1 MKKTKWRRLMSA
13 AVSAFMLTSM
23 LPMYASA
30 ADPDSSSAPTED
42 NLPVSVEYQKVTDT
56 LTDGGT
62 FTIVSSDSSDKDL
75 RIVHLTNGTTKLD
88 RCRVNTAGDT
98 LTPTDCEMSQ
108 YAGTHAHAWTIS
120 AVADGYTVKSE
131 TANGGYININAG
143 SAQAGTEAQT
153 LRIEETAED
162 GLYTISRTIG
172 DTTYYLAYTS
182 SGWSAGTEA
191 YPVYLYEETE
201 VQAEILP
208 NGSTATG
215 TTAGQPFA
223 SGTGGSANFRIPS
236 LITLDD
242 GSLLA
247 AIDARWNHA
256 GDACALDTILS
267 KSEDGGKTWTYSF
280 PNYFNDSTDAKHS
293 YATAFIDPAMI
304 QGNDGTIY
312 LLADLFPGGVAL
324 NTTPKAPLAKSGYE
338 EIGGEYRLVLYASPL
353 PENQTAYTHYVGD
366 FGADGFAPVIDTE
379 DSGTDYYVDQWYYLY
394 NANKEKIY
402 CAQLGSSKYV
412 QQNVFYYNADLHV
425 TAATYLWLVTSTD
438 GGETW
443 SAPSILNE
451 QVRTGDSSDTA
462 KFYGVGPG
470 RGLAMSTGRIVFP
483 CYTFY
488 NADGNSSVIY
498 SDDNGKT
505 WERGEDLSWQTSEAT
520 VVEADGRLYM
530 FARHGGYAV
539 STDGGETW
547 SDRQDTPGANI
558 HTGCQINAIVYS
570 KLIDGKT
577 AILLSCPTGGSRA
590 NGKIYTGLVQENG
603 SINWEYDYSVT
614 ANGGYYAYSCLTELS
629 DGSVGLL
636 YENAGSSA
644 LYKNI
649 PIADIASGASVGN
662 ERVLNVPLYG
672 EYSMTVYED
681 FAGYDEIDADILDI
695 SVTDNGNG
703 SYTVIFTGKKEGTVS
718 FTETNSGIEYTVTV
732 APGELVNV
740 SLEAGQSQSFI
751 LTDDTV
757 GQDADPDIAEAEI
770 TSALYSDIL
779 GDCPG
784 SLGTDSSYT
793 GEVVGLENAL
803 YTFTG
808 SSGNWVISNT
818 DSEGTQVYLNLN
830 GSSGKYPG
838 GTAST
843 AFGLIAGSQE
853 GTFKLRDTST
863 GRHLHFY
870 RDGQNIF
877 DRCGNS
883 CGTADE
889 MEIFRPA
896 ADGETSGSAIPGY
909 VQVTDASEITDG
921 GKYLITAKVDDTY
934 YALYPST
941 STGSTYAH
949 VIKVEPDKECIRL
962 TITGIAP
969 GTTDL
974 MAGGVVYRITV
985 SGYLAPVFNWAE
997 DYTSATAAFTHT
1009 DGSSKTV
1016 DCTVSSRTEIEAG
1029 CTSDGKMIYTAS
1041 VELKG
1046 QTYTDTR
1053 EAVIPA
1059 SGHSYGGPVFQW
1071 SGDHSACTASV
1082 TCSECGDSQTY
1093 ECEVTSETTEA
1104 TATTDGATVYT
1115 ATVTIG
1121 ETAYSD
1127 TFTVTIPA
1135 TGTDKPSGDTD
1146 KPSGDTDKPSGD
1158 SDKPAGGNDK
1168 PAAGD
1173 GADKPSGG
1181 NGSGGSDVPKT
1192 GDTFGSAFA
1201 YLLVLA
1207 ACGAVIIRMRKYRA

>member
-1 MKKTKWRRLMSA
+1 MKKTKWHRLMSA

-30 ADPDSSSAPTED
+30 AGPDGSSAPTED

-62 FTIVSSDSSDKDL
+62 FTIVSSDSSDNNL

-88 RCRVNTAGDT
+88 RCKVTNAGDT
-98 LTPTDCEMSQ
+98 LTPADCTVQ
-108 YAGTHAHAWTIS
+108 PGTHAHAWTIS

-131 TANGGYININAG
+131 TDNGGYLNIGTG

-153 LRIEETAED
+153 LQIEETAED
-162 GLYTISRTIG
+162 GLYTISRTI
-172 DTTYYLAYTS
+172 DNTTYYLAYTS

-191 YPVYLYEETE
+191 YPVYLYKETE
-201 VQAEILP
+201 VQPEILP

-215 TTAGQPFA
+215 TTTGQPFA
-223 SGTGGSANFRIPS
+223 SGTAGSANFRIPS
-236 LITLDD
+236 LITLND

-256 GDACALDTILS
+256 GDACALDTIIS
-267 KSEDGGKTWTYSF
+267 KSTDGGETWTYSF

-304 QGNDGTIY
+304 QGEDGTIY

-324 NTTPKAPLAKSGYE
+324 NTAPKAPLAKSGYE

-353 PENQTAYTHYVGD
+353 PENQSAYTHYVGD
-366 FGADGFAPVIDTE
+366 FDADGFAPVIDAE
-379 DSGTDYYVDQWYYLY
+379 DNGTDYYVDQWYYLY
-394 NANKEKIY
+394 NADKEKIY

-438 GGETW
+438 GGKTW
-443 SAPSILNE
+443 SAPSILNG
-451 QVRTGDSSDTA
+451 QVRTGDYSDTA
-462 KFYGVGPG
+462 KFYGAGPG

-547 SDRQDTPGANI
+547 SARQDTPGADI

-570 KLIDGKT
+570 ELIDGKT
-577 AILLSCPTGGSRA
+577 AILLSCPTGSSRA
-590 NGKIYTGLVQENG
+590 NGKIYAGLVQEDG
-603 SINWEYDYSVT
+603 SIDWKYSYSVT
-614 ANGGYYAYSCLTELS
+614 ENGGYYAYSCLTELA

-649 PIADIASGASVGN
+649 AIADIVSGASIGN
-662 ERVLNVPLYG
+662 ERLLNVPLYG

-681 FAGYDEIDADILDI
+681 FAGYDGIDTDILGI
-695 SVTDNGNG
+695 SVKDNEDG
-703 SYTVIFTGKKEGTVS
+703 SYTVIFTGKKEGTVT

-732 APGELVNV
+732 APSELENV
-740 SLEAGQSQSFI
+740 SVEAGDSQTFI
-751 LTDDTV
+751 LTDNV
-757 GQDADPDIAEAEI
+757 SEVQVMDPNVASAKI
-770 TSALYSDIL
+770 TAAPYSDIL

-784 SLGTDSSYT
+784 SLGTDNSYT
-793 GEVVGLENAL
+793 GDVVGLESAL

-808 SSGNWVISNT
+808 SNGNWVISNT
-818 DSEGTQVYLNLN
+818 DSEGADVYLNLG
-830 GSSGKYPG
+830 GSAQYPG
-838 GTAST
+838 MSASAQFDLRDGGTS
-843 AFGLIAGSQE
+843 
-853 GTFKLRDTST
+853 GTFRLYDTSA
-863 GRHLHFY
+863 GRYLY
-870 RDGQNIF
+870 YWRDGRNTF
-877 DRCGNS
+877 DRTSN
-883 CGTADE
+883 TDPAND

-909 VQVTDASEITDG
+909 VQVTDAAEIKDG

-941 STGSTYAH
+941 STTSAYAH
-949 VIKVEPDKECIRL
+949 VIKIEPDKECIQL
-962 TITGIAP
+962 AITGIAP
-969 GTTDL
+969 GTTDIL
-974 MAGGVVYRITV
+974 AGDVVYRITV

-997 DYTSATAAFTHT
+997 DYTSATATFNHT
-1009 DGSSKTV
+1009 DGSSQTV
-1016 DCTVSSRTEIEAG
+1016 GCTVSNRTEIEAS
-1029 CTSDGKMIYTAS
+1029 CTSDGKMILTAS
-1041 VELKG
+1041 AEFNG
-1046 QTYTDTR
+1046 HTYTDTR

-1059 SGHSYGGPVFQW
+1059 SGHSYGEPVFKW
-1071 SGDHSACTASV
+1071 SEDHSACTASV
-1082 TCSECGDSQTY
+1082 TCSECGDSKTC
-1093 ECEVTSETTEA
+1093 ECEVTSKTTEA
-1104 TATTDGATVYT
+1104 TATTDGSTVYT
-1115 ATVTIG
+1115 ATVTIN
-1121 ETAYSD
+1121 EHTYTD

-1146 KPSGDTDKPSGD
+1146 KPSGDTN
-1158 SDKPAGGNDK
+1158 KPAGGNDK
-1168 PAAGD
+1168 PAAD
-1173 GADKPSGG
+1173 GGAGT
-1181 NGSGGSDVPKT
+1181 NGSGGSDTPKT
-1192 GDTFGSAFA
+1192 GDSFGSAFA
-1201 YLLVLA
+1201 YLLALA
-1207 ACGAVIIRMRKYRA
+1207 ACGAVIIRVRKHRA

>member
-30 ADPDSSSAPTED
+30 AGPDGSSAPTVD
-42 NLPVSVEYQKVTDT
+42 SLPVSVEYQKVTDT

-62 FTIVSSDSSDKDL
+62 FTIVSSDSSDNNL
-75 RIVHLTNGTTKLD
+75 RIVHLTNGTVKLD

-131 TANGGYININAG
+131 TANGGYINISAG

-201 VQAEILP
+201 IQAEILP

-215 TTAGQPFA
+215 TTQDQPFA
-223 SGTGGSANFRIPS
+223 AGTGGSANFRIPS

-324 NTTPKAPLAKSGYE
+324 NTAPKAPLAESGYE
-338 EIGGEYRLVLYASPL
+338 EIDGEYRLVLYASPL
-353 PENQTAYTHYVGD
+353 PENQAAYTHYVGD

-394 NANKEKIY
+394 NADKEKIY

-488 NADGNSSVIY
+488 NADDNSSVIY

-520 VVEADGRLYM
+520 VAEADGRLYM

-547 SDRQDTPGANI
+547 SERQDTPGANI

-614 ANGGYYAYSCLTELS
+614 ANGGYYAYSCLTELA

-757 GQDADPDIAEAEI
+757 GQEADPDIAEAEI

-793 GEVVGLENAL
+793 GEVVALENAL

-808 SSGNWVISNT
+808 SDGNWVISNT
-818 DSEGTQVYLNLN
+818 DSEGADVYLNLG
-830 GSSGKYPG
+830 GSAQYPG
-838 GTAST
+838 MSASAQFDLRDGGTS
-843 AFGLIAGSQE
+843 
-853 GTFKLRDTST
+853 GTFRLYDTSAN
-863 GRHLHFY
+863 RYLY
-870 RDGQNIF
+870 YWRDGRNTF
-877 DRCGNS
+877 DRTSN
-883 CGTADE
+883 TDQAND

-941 STGSTYAH
+941 STGSAYAH
-949 VIKVEPDKECIRL
+949 VIKIEPDKECIQL
-962 TITGIAP
+962 AITGVAP
-969 GTTDL
+969 GTTDF

-997 DYTSATAAFTHT
+997 DYTSATATFNHT
-1009 DGSSKTV
+1009 DGSSQTV
-1016 DCTVSSRTEIEAG
+1016 NCTVSSRTEIEAG

-1041 VELKG
+1041 VEFNGK
-1046 QTYTDTR
+1046 TYTDTK
-1053 EAVIPA
+1053 
-1059 SGHSYGGPVFQW
+1059 
-1071 SGDHSACTASV
+1071 
-1082 TCSECGDSQTY
+1082 
-1093 ECEVTSETTEA
+1093 EV
-1104 TATTDGATVYT
+1104 V
-1115 ATVTIG
+1115 
-1121 ETAYSD
+1121 
-1127 TFTVTIPA
+1127 IPA
-1135 TGTDKPSGDTD
+1135 TG
-1146 KPSGDTDKPSGD
+1146 TDKPSGD

-1168 PAAGD
+1168 PAAGG

-1181 NGSGGSDVPKT
+1181 NGSGSSDTPKT
-1192 GDTFGSAFA
+1192 GDSFGSAFA
-1201 YLLVLA
+1201 YLLALA
-1207 ACGAVIIRMRKYRA
+1207 ACGAVIIRMRRHRA

>member
-1 MKKTKWRRLMSA
+1 MAQAYVCGSQR
-13 AVSAFMLTSM
+13 F
-23 LPMYASA
+23 YADFYA
-30 ADPDSSSAPTED
+30 ADVRISRRSGRQFRPNGGQPSGIGR
-42 NLPVSVEYQKVTDT
+42 VSEVTDT

-62 FTIVSSDSSDKDL
+62 FTIVSSDSSDTDL

-201 VQAEILP
+201 IQAEILP

-215 TTAGQPFA
+215 TTQDQPFA
-223 SGTGGSANFRIPS
+223 AGTGGSANFRIPS

-324 NTTPKAPLAKSGYE
+324 NTAPKAPLAESGYE
-338 EIGGEYRLVLYASPL
+338 EIDGEYRLVLYASPL
-353 PENQTAYTHYVGD
+353 PENQAAYTHYVGD

-379 DSGTDYYVDQWYYLY
+379 DNGTDYYVDQWYYLY
-394 NANKEKIY
+394 NADKEKIY

-520 VVEADGRLYM
+520 VAEADGRLYM

-547 SDRQDTPGANI
+547 SERQDTPGANI

-614 ANGGYYAYSCLTELS
+614 ANGGYYAYSCLTELA

-757 GQDADPDIAEAEI
+757 GQEADPDIAEAEI

-793 GEVVGLENAL
+793 GEVVALENAL

-808 SSGNWVISNT
+808 SDGNWVISNT
-818 DSEGTQVYLNLN
+818 DSEGADVYLNLG
-830 GSSGKYPG
+830 GSAQYPG
-838 GTAST
+838 MSASAQFDLRDGGTS
-843 AFGLIAGSQE
+843 
-853 GTFKLRDTST
+853 GTFRLYDTSAN
-863 GRHLHFY
+863 RYLY
-870 RDGQNIF
+870 YWRDGRNTF
-877 DRCGNS
+877 DRTSN
-883 CGTADE
+883 TDQAND

-941 STGSTYAH
+941 STGSAYAH
-949 VIKVEPDKECIRL
+949 VIKVEPDKDCIRL

-1041 VELKG
+1041 VEFNGK
-1046 QTYTDTR
+1046 TYADTR
-1053 EAVIPA
+1053 EAVIPS
-1059 SGHSYGGPVFQW
+1059 SGHSYGEPVFQW
-1071 SGDHSACTASV
+1071 SEDHSACTASV
-1082 TCSECGDSQTY
+1082 TCSECGDSKAY

-1146 KPSGDTDKPSGD
+1146 KPSG
-1158 SDKPAGGNDK
+1158 GNV
-1168 PAAGD
+1168 
-1173 GADKPSGG
+1173 
-1181 NGSGGSDVPKT
+1181 SGGSDIPKT
-1192 GDTFGSAFA
+1192 GDSFGSAFA
-1201 YLLVLA
+1201 YLLALA
-1207 ACGAVIIRMRKYRA
+1207 ACGAVIIRMRRHRA

>member
-1 MKKTKWRRLMSA
+1 MKKTKWHRLMSA

-30 ADPDSSSAPTED
+30 AGPDGSSAPTED

-62 FTIVSSDSSDKDL
+62 FTIVSSDSSDNNL

-88 RCRVNTAGDT
+88 RCKVTNAGDT
-98 LTPTDCEMSQ
+98 LTPADCTVQ
-108 YAGTHAHAWTIS
+108 PGTHAHAWTIS

-131 TANGGYININAG
+131 TDNGGYLNIGTG
-143 SAQAGTEAQT
+143 SAQAGAEAQT
-153 LRIEETAED
+153 LQIEETAED
-162 GLYTISRTIG
+162 GLYTISRTI
-172 DTTYYLAYTS
+172 DNTTYYLAYTS

-191 YPVYLYEETE
+191 YPVYLYKETE
-201 VQAEILP
+201 VQPEILP

-215 TTAGQPFA
+215 TTTGQPFA
-223 SGTGGSANFRIPS
+223 SGTAGSANFRIPS

-256 GDACALDTILS
+256 GDACALDTIIS
-267 KSEDGGKTWTYSF
+267 KSTDGGETWTYSF

-304 QGNDGTIY
+304 QGEDGTIY

-324 NTTPKAPLAKSGYE
+324 NTAPKAPLAKSGYE

-353 PENQTAYTHYVGD
+353 PENQSAYTHYVGD
-366 FGADGFAPVIDTE
+366 FDADGFAPVIDAE
-379 DSGTDYYVDQWYYLY
+379 DNGTDYYVDQWYYLY
-394 NANKEKIY
+394 NADKEKIY

-438 GGETW
+438 GGKTW
-443 SAPSILNE
+443 SAPSILNG
-451 QVRTGDSSDTA
+451 QVRTGDYSDTA
-462 KFYGVGPG
+462 KFYGAGPG

-547 SDRQDTPGANI
+547 SARQDTPGADI

-570 KLIDGKT
+570 ELIDGKT
-577 AILLSCPTGGSRA
+577 AILLSCPTGSSRA
-590 NGKIYTGLVQENG
+590 NGKIYAGLVQENG
-603 SINWEYDYSVT
+603 SIDWKYSYSVT
-614 ANGGYYAYSCLTELS
+614 ENGGYYAYSCLTELA

-649 PIADIASGASVGN
+649 AIADIVSGASIGN
-662 ERVLNVPLYG
+662 ERLLNVPLYG

-681 FAGYDEIDADILDI
+681 FAGYDGIDTDILGI
-695 SVTDNGNG
+695 SVKDNEDG
-703 SYTVIFTGKKEGTVS
+703 SYTVIFTGKKEGTVT
-718 FTETNSGIEYTVTV
+718 FTESNSGIEYTVTV
-732 APGELVNV
+732 APSELENV
-740 SLEAGQSQSFI
+740 SVEAGDSQTFI
-751 LTDDTV
+751 LTDNV
-757 GQDADPDIAEAEI
+757 SEVQVIDPNIASAKI
-770 TSALYSDIL
+770 TAAPYSDIL

-793 GEVVGLENAL
+793 GDVVGLESAL

-808 SSGNWVISNT
+808 SNGNWVISNT
-818 DSEGTQVYLNLN
+818 DSEGADVYLNLG
-830 GSSGKYPG
+830 GSAQYPG
-838 GTAST
+838 MSASAQFDLRAGGTS
-843 AFGLIAGSQE
+843 
-853 GTFKLRDTST
+853 GTFRLYDTSA
-863 GRHLHFY
+863 GRYLY
-870 RDGQNIF
+870 YWRDGRNTF
-877 DRCGNS
+877 DRTSN
-883 CGTADE
+883 TDPAND

-909 VQVTDASEITDG
+909 VQVTDAAEIKDG

-941 STGSTYAH
+941 STTSAYAH
-949 VIKVEPDKECIRL
+949 VIKIEPDKECIQL
-962 TITGIAP
+962 AITGIAP
-969 GTTDL
+969 GTTDIL
-974 MAGGVVYRITV
+974 AGDVVYRITV

-997 DYTSATAAFTHT
+997 DYTSATATFNHT
-1009 DGSSKTV
+1009 DGSSQTV
-1016 DCTVSSRTEIEAG
+1016 GCTVSSRTEIEAS
-1029 CTSDGKMIYTAS
+1029 CTSDGKMILTAS
-1041 VELKG
+1041 AEFNG

-1059 SGHSYGGPVFQW
+1059 SGHSYGEPVFKW
-1071 SGDHSACTASV
+1071 SEDHSACTASV
-1082 TCSECGDSQTY
+1082 TCSECGDSKTC
-1093 ECEVTSETTEA
+1093 ECEVTSKTTEA
-1104 TATTDGATVYT
+1104 TATTDGSTVYT
-1115 ATVTIG
+1115 ATVTIN
-1121 ETAYSD
+1121 EHTYTD

-1146 KPSGDTDKPSGD
+1146 KPSGDTN
-1158 SDKPAGGNDK
+1158 KPAGGNDK
-1168 PAAGD
+1168 PAAD
-1173 GADKPSGG
+1173 GGAGA
-1181 NGSGGSDVPKT
+1181 NGSGGSDTPKT
-1192 GDTFGSAFA
+1192 GDSFGSVFA
-1201 YLLVLA
+1201 YLLALA
-1207 ACGAVIIRMRKYRA
+1207 ACGAVIIRVRKHRA

>member
-1 MKKTKWRRLMSA
+1 MKKTKWHRLMSA

-30 ADPDSSSAPTED
+30 AGPDGSSAPTED

-62 FTIVSSDSSDKDL
+62 FTIVSSDSSDNNL

-88 RCRVNTAGDT
+88 RCKVTNAGDT
-98 LTPTDCEMSQ
+98 LTPADCTVQ
-108 YAGTHAHAWTIS
+108 PGTHAHAWTIS

-131 TANGGYININAG
+131 TDNSGYLNIGTG
-143 SAQAGTEAQT
+143 SAQAGAEAQT
-153 LRIEETAED
+153 LQIEETAED
-162 GLYTISRTIG
+162 GLYTISRTI
-172 DTTYYLAYTS
+172 DNTTYYLAYTS

-191 YPVYLYEETE
+191 YPVYLYKETE
-201 VQAEILP
+201 VQPEILP

-215 TTAGQPFA
+215 TTTGQPFA
-223 SGTGGSANFRIPS
+223 SGTAGSANFRIPS
-236 LITLDD
+236 LITLND

-256 GDACALDTILS
+256 GDACALDTIIS
-267 KSEDGGKTWTYSF
+267 KSTDGGETWTYSF

-304 QGNDGTIY
+304 QGEDGTIY

-324 NTTPKAPLAKSGYE
+324 NTAPKAPLAKSGYE

-353 PENQTAYTHYVGD
+353 PENQSAYTHYVGD
-366 FGADGFAPVIDTE
+366 FDADGFAPVIDAE
-379 DSGTDYYVDQWYYLY
+379 DNGTDYYVDQWYYLY
-394 NANKEKIY
+394 NADKEKIY

-438 GGETW
+438 GGKTW
-443 SAPSILNE
+443 SAPSILNG
-451 QVRTGDSSDTA
+451 QVRTGDYSDTA
-462 KFYGVGPG
+462 KFYGAGPG

-547 SDRQDTPGANI
+547 SARQDTPGADI

-570 KLIDGKT
+570 ELIDGKT
-577 AILLSCPTGGSRA
+577 AILLSCPTGSSRA
-590 NGKIYTGLVQENG
+590 NGKIYAGLVQEDG
-603 SINWEYDYSVT
+603 SIDWKYSYSVT
-614 ANGGYYAYSCLTELS
+614 ENGGYYAYSCLTELA

-649 PIADIASGASVGN
+649 AIADIVSGASIGN
-662 ERVLNVPLYG
+662 ERLLNVPLYG

-681 FAGYDEIDADILDI
+681 FAGYDGIDTDILGI
-695 SVTDNGNG
+695 SVKDNEDG
-703 SYTVIFTGKKEGTVS
+703 SYTVIFTGKKEGTVT

-732 APGELVNV
+732 APSELENV
-740 SLEAGQSQSFI
+740 SVEAGDSQTFI
-751 LTDDTV
+751 LTDNV
-757 GQDADPDIAEAEI
+757 SEVQVMDPNVASAKI
-770 TSALYSDIL
+770 TAAPYSDIL

-784 SLGTDSSYT
+784 SLGTDNSYT
-793 GEVVGLENAL
+793 GDVVGLESAL

-808 SSGNWVISNT
+808 SNGNWVISNT
-818 DSEGTQVYLNLN
+818 DSEGADVYLNLG
-830 GSSGKYPG
+830 GSAQYPG
-838 GTAST
+838 MSASAQFDLRDGGTS
-843 AFGLIAGSQE
+843 
-853 GTFKLRDTST
+853 GTFRLYDTSA
-863 GRHLHFY
+863 GRYLY
-870 RDGQNIF
+870 YWRDGRNTF
-877 DRCGNS
+877 DRTSN
-883 CGTADE
+883 TDPAND

-909 VQVTDASEITDG
+909 VQVTDAAEIKDG

-941 STGSTYAH
+941 STTSAYAH
-949 VIKVEPDKECIRL
+949 VIKIEPDKECIQL
-962 TITGIAP
+962 AITGIAP
-969 GTTDL
+969 GTTDIL
-974 MAGGVVYRITV
+974 AGDVVYRITV

-997 DYTSATAAFTHT
+997 DYTSATATFNHT
-1009 DGSSKTV
+1009 DGSSQTV
-1016 DCTVSSRTEIEAG
+1016 GCTVSNRTEIEAS
-1029 CTSDGKMIYTAS
+1029 CTSDGKMILTAS
-1041 VELKG
+1041 AEFNG

-1059 SGHSYGGPVFQW
+1059 SGHSYGEPVFKW
-1071 SGDHSACTASV
+1071 SEDHSACTASV
-1082 TCSECGDSQTY
+1082 TCSECGDSKTC
-1093 ECEVTSETTEA
+1093 ECEVTSKTTEA
-1104 TATTDGATVYT
+1104 TATTDGSTVYT
-1115 ATVTIG
+1115 ATVTIN
-1121 ETAYSD
+1121 EHTYTD

-1135 TGTDKPSGDTD
+1135 TGTDKPSGDTN
-1146 KPSGDTDKPSGD
+1146 
-1158 SDKPAGGNDK
+1158 KPASGNDK
-1168 PAAGD
+1168 PAAD
-1173 GADKPSGG
+1173 GGTGA
-1181 NGSGGSDVPKT
+1181 NGSGGSDTPKT
-1192 GDTFGSAFA
+1192 GDSFGSAFA
-1201 YLLVLA
+1201 YLLALA
-1207 ACGAVIIRMRKYRA
+1207 ACGAVIIRVRKHRA

>member
-1 MKKTKWRRLMSA
+1 MKKTKWHRLMSA

-30 ADPDSSSAPTED
+30 AGPDGSSAPTED

-62 FTIVSSDSSDKDL
+62 FTIVSSDSSDNNL
-75 RIVHLTNGTTKLD
+75 RIVHLTNGTAKLD
-88 RCRVNTAGDT
+88 RCRVDNAGDT
-98 LTPTDCEMSQ
+98 LTPADCTVQ
-108 YAGTHAHAWTIS
+108 PGTHAHAWTIS

-131 TANGGYININAG
+131 TDNGGYLNIGTG

-153 LRIEETAED
+153 LQIEETAED
-162 GLYTISRTIG
+162 GLYTISRTIDG
-172 DTTYYLAYTS
+172 TTYYLAYTS
-182 SGWSAGTEA
+182 SGWSVGTEA

-201 VQAEILP
+201 VQPEILP

-215 TTAGQPFA
+215 TTTGQPFA
-223 SGTGGSANFRIPS
+223 SGTAGSANFRIPS

-256 GDACALDTILS
+256 GDACALDTIIS
-267 KSEDGGKTWTYSF
+267 KSTDGGETWTYSF

-304 QGNDGTIY
+304 QGEDGTIY

-324 NTTPKAPLAKSGYE
+324 NTAPKAPLAKSGYE

-353 PENQTAYTHYVGD
+353 PENQSAYTHYVGD
-366 FGADGFAPVIDTE
+366 FDADGFAPVIDAE
-379 DSGTDYYVDQWYYLY
+379 DNGTDYYIDQWYYLY
-394 NANKEKIY
+394 NADKEKIY

-438 GGETW
+438 GGKTW
-443 SAPSILNE
+443 SAPSILNG
-451 QVRTGDSSDTA
+451 QVRTGDYSDTA
-462 KFYGVGPG
+462 KFYGAGPG

-547 SDRQDTPGANI
+547 SARQDTPGADI

-570 KLIDGKT
+570 ELIDGKT
-577 AILLSCPTGGSRA
+577 AILLSCPTGSSRA
-590 NGKIYTGLVQENG
+590 NGKIYAGLVQENG
-603 SINWEYDYSVT
+603 SIDWKYSYSVT
-614 ANGGYYAYSCLTELS
+614 ENGGYYAYSCLTELA

-649 PIADIASGASVGN
+649 AIADIVSGASIGN
-662 ERVLNVPLYG
+662 ERLLNVPLYG

-681 FAGYDEIDADILDI
+681 FAGYDGIDTDILGI
-695 SVTDNGNG
+695 SVKDNGDG
-703 SYTVIFTGKKEGTVS
+703 SYTVIFTGKKEGTVT

-732 APGELVNV
+732 APSELENV
-740 SLEAGQSQSFI
+740 SVEAGDSQTFI
-751 LTDDTV
+751 LTDNISEVQVMDRN
-757 GQDADPDIAEAEI
+757 IASAKI
-770 TSALYSDIL
+770 TAAPYSDIL

-793 GEVVGLENAL
+793 GDVVGLESAL

-808 SSGNWVISNT
+808 SEGNWVISNT
-818 DSEGTQVYLNLN
+818 DSEGADVYLNLG
-830 GSSGKYPG
+830 GSAQYPG
-838 GTAST
+838 MSASAQFDLRTGGTS
-843 AFGLIAGSQE
+843 
-853 GTFKLRDTST
+853 GTFRLYDTSA
-863 GRHLHFY
+863 GRYLY
-870 RDGQNIF
+870 YWRDGRNTF
-877 DRCGNS
+877 DRTSN
-883 CGTADE
+883 TDPAND

-909 VQVTDASEITDG
+909 VQVTDAAEIKNG

-941 STGSTYAH
+941 STASAYAH
-949 VIKVEPDKECIRL
+949 VIKIEPDKECIQL
-962 TITGIAP
+962 AITGIAP
-969 GTTDL
+969 GTTDIL
-974 MAGGVVYRITV
+974 AGDVVYRITV

-997 DYTSATAAFTHT
+997 DYTSATATFTHT
-1009 DGSSKTV
+1009 DGSSQTV
-1016 DCTVSSRTEIEAG
+1016 GCTVSSRTEIEAS
-1029 CTSDGKMIYTAS
+1029 CTSDGKMILTAS
-1041 VELKG
+1041 AEFNG

-1059 SGHSYGGPVFQW
+1059 SGHSYGQPVFKW
-1071 SGDHSACTASV
+1071 SEDHSACTASV
-1082 TCSECGDSQTY
+1082 TCSECGDSKTY
-1093 ECEVTSETTEA
+1093 ECEVTIKTTEA
-1104 TATTDGATVYT
+1104 TATTDGSTVYT
-1115 ATVTIG
+1115 ATVTIN
-1121 ETAYSD
+1121 EHTYTD

-1146 KPSGDTDKPSGD
+1146 KPSGDTN
-1158 SDKPAGGNDK
+1158 KPAGGNDK
-1168 PAAGD
+1168 PAAD
-1173 GADKPSGG
+1173 GGAGA
-1181 NGSGGSDVPKT
+1181 NGSGGSDTPKT
-1192 GDTFGSAFA
+1192 GDSFGSAFA
-1201 YLLVLA
+1201 YLLALA
-1207 ACGAVIIRMRKYRA
+1207 ACGAVIIRVRKHRA

>member
-1 MKKTKWRRLMSA
+1 MPVGELSVPVGSSYKKQGGERMKKTKWRRLMSA

-30 ADPDSSSAPTED
+30 AGPDGSSAPTVD
-42 NLPVSVEYQKVTDT
+42 SLPVSVEYQKVTDT

-62 FTIVSSDSSDKDL
+62 FTIVSSDSSDNNL
-75 RIVHLTNGTTKLD
+75 RIVHLTNGTVKLD

-215 TTAGQPFA
+215 TTQDQPFA
-223 SGTGGSANFRIPS
+223 AGTGGSANFRIPS

-324 NTTPKAPLAKSGYE
+324 NTAPKAPLAESGYE
-338 EIGGEYRLVLYASPL
+338 EIDGEYRLVLYASPL
-353 PENQTAYTHYVGD
+353 PENQAAYTHYVGD

-379 DSGTDYYVDQWYYLY
+379 DNGTDYYVDQWYYLY

-451 QVRTGDSSDTA
+451 QVRTGAYSDTA

-520 VVEADGRLYM
+520 VAEADGRLYM

-547 SDRQDTPGANI
+547 SERQDTPGANI

-590 NGKIYTGLVQENG
+590 NGKIYVGLVQENG
-603 SINWEYDYSVT
+603 SIDWKYDYSVT
-614 ANGGYYAYSCLTELS
+614 SNGGYYAYSCLTELA

-649 PIADIASGASVGN
+649 SIADIASGASVGN

-757 GQDADPDIAEAEI
+757 GHEADPDIAEAEI

-793 GEVVGLENAL
+793 GEVVALENAL

-808 SSGNWVISNT
+808 SDGNWVISNT
-818 DSEGTQVYLNLN
+818 DSEGADVYLNLG
-830 GSSGKYPG
+830 GSAQYPG
-838 GTAST
+838 MSASAQFDLRDGGTS
-843 AFGLIAGSQE
+843 
-853 GTFKLRDTST
+853 GTFRLYDTSAN
-863 GRHLHFY
+863 RYLY
-870 RDGQNIF
+870 YWRDGRNTF
-877 DRCGNS
+877 DRTSN
-883 CGTADE
+883 TDQAND

-941 STGSTYAH
+941 STGSAYAH
-949 VIKVEPDKECIRL
+949 VIKVEPDKDCIRL

-1041 VELKG
+1041 VEFNGK
-1046 QTYTDTR
+1046 TYADTR
-1053 EAVIPA
+1053 EAVIPS
-1059 SGHSYGGPVFQW
+1059 SGHSYGEPVFQW
-1071 SGDHSACTASV
+1071 SEDHSACTASV
-1082 TCSECGDSQTY
+1082 TCSECGDSKAY

-1146 KPSGDTDKPSGD
+1146 KPSG
-1158 SDKPAGGNDK
+1158 GNV
-1168 PAAGD
+1168 
-1173 GADKPSGG
+1173 
-1181 NGSGGSDVPKT
+1181 SGGSDIPKT
-1192 GDTFGSAFA
+1192 GDSFGSAFA
-1201 YLLVLA
+1201 YLLALA
-1207 ACGAVIIRMRKYRA
+1207 ACGAVIIRMRRHRA

>member
-30 ADPDSSSAPTED
+30 AGPDGSSAPTED

-62 FTIVSSDSSDKDL
+62 FTIVSSDSSDTDL

-201 VQAEILP
+201 IQAEILP

-215 TTAGQPFA
+215 TTQDQPFA
-223 SGTGGSANFRIPS
+223 AGTGGSANFRIPS

-324 NTTPKAPLAKSGYE
+324 NTAPKAPLAESGYE
-338 EIGGEYRLVLYASPL
+338 EIDGEYRLVLYASPL
-353 PENQTAYTHYVGD
+353 PENQAAYTHYVGD

-379 DSGTDYYVDQWYYLY
+379 DNGTDYYVDQWYYLY
-394 NANKEKIY
+394 NADKEKIY

-438 GGETW
+438 GGKTW

-505 WERGEDLSWQTSEAT
+505 WERGEDLSWHTSEAT
-520 VVEADGRLYM
+520 VAEADGRLYM

-547 SDRQDTPGANI
+547 SERQNTPGANI

-614 ANGGYYAYSCLTELS
+614 ANGGYYAYSCLTELA

-757 GQDADPDIAEAEI
+757 GQEADPDIAEAEI

-793 GEVVGLENAL
+793 GEVVALENAL

-808 SSGNWVISNT
+808 SDGNWVISNT
-818 DSEGTQVYLNLN
+818 DSEGADVYLNLG
-830 GSSGKYPG
+830 GSAQYPG
-838 GTAST
+838 MSASAQFDLRDGGTS
-843 AFGLIAGSQE
+843 
-853 GTFKLRDTST
+853 GTFRLYDTSAN
-863 GRHLHFY
+863 RYLY
-870 RDGQNIF
+870 YWRDGRNTF
-877 DRCGNS
+877 DRTSN
-883 CGTADE
+883 TDQAND

-941 STGSTYAH
+941 STGSAYAH
-949 VIKVEPDKECIRL
+949 VIKVEPDKDCIRL

-1041 VELKG
+1041 VEFNGK
-1046 QTYTDTR
+1046 TYADTR
-1053 EAVIPA
+1053 EAVIPS
-1059 SGHSYGGPVFQW
+1059 SGHSYGEPVFQW
-1071 SGDHSACTASV
+1071 SEDHSACTASV
-1082 TCSECGDSQTY
+1082 TCSECGDSKAY

-1146 KPSGDTDKPSGD
+1146 KPSG
-1158 SDKPAGGNDK
+1158 GNV
-1168 PAAGD
+1168 
-1173 GADKPSGG
+1173 
-1181 NGSGGSDVPKT
+1181 SGGSDIPKT
-1192 GDTFGSAFA
+1192 GDSFGSAFA
-1201 YLLVLA
+1201 YLLALA
-1207 ACGAVIIRMRKYRA
+1207 ACGAVIIRMRRHRA

>member
-30 ADPDSSSAPTED
+30 AGPDGSSAPTVD
-42 NLPVSVEYQKVTDT
+42 SLPVSVEYQKVTDT

-62 FTIVSSDSSDKDL
+62 FTIVSSDSSDNNL
-75 RIVHLTNGTTKLD
+75 RIVHLTNGTVKLD

-215 TTAGQPFA
+215 TTQDQPFA
-223 SGTGGSANFRIPS
+223 AGTGGSANFRIPS

-324 NTTPKAPLAKSGYE
+324 NTAPKAPLAESGYE

-353 PENQTAYTHYVGD
+353 PENQAAYTHYVGD

-438 GGETW
+438 GGKTW

-505 WERGEDLSWQTSEAT
+505 WERGEDLSWHTSEAT

-547 SDRQDTPGANI
+547 SERQNTPGANI

-614 ANGGYYAYSCLTELS
+614 ANGGYYAYSCLTELA

-757 GQDADPDIAEAEI
+757 GQEADPDIAEAEI

-793 GEVVGLENAL
+793 GEVVALENAL

-808 SSGNWVISNT
+808 SDGNWVISNT
-818 DSEGTQVYLNLN
+818 DSEGADVYLNLG
-830 GSSGKYPG
+830 GSAQYPG
-838 GTAST
+838 MSASAQFDLRDGGTS
-843 AFGLIAGSQE
+843 
-853 GTFKLRDTST
+853 GTFRLYDTSAN
-863 GRHLHFY
+863 RYLY
-870 RDGQNIF
+870 YWRDGRNTF
-877 DRCGNS
+877 DRTSN
-883 CGTADE
+883 TDQAND

-941 STGSTYAH
+941 STGSAYAH
-949 VIKVEPDKECIRL
+949 VIKVEPDKDCIRL

-1041 VELKG
+1041 VEFNGK
-1046 QTYTDTR
+1046 TYADTR
-1053 EAVIPA
+1053 EAVIPS
-1059 SGHSYGGPVFQW
+1059 SGHSYGEPVFQW
-1071 SGDHSACTASV
+1071 SEDHSACTASV
-1082 TCSECGDSQTY
+1082 TCSECGDSKAY

-1146 KPSGDTDKPSGD
+1146 KPSG
-1158 SDKPAGGNDK
+1158 GNV
-1168 PAAGD
+1168 
-1173 GADKPSGG
+1173 
-1181 NGSGGSDVPKT
+1181 SGGSDIPKT
-1192 GDTFGSAFA
+1192 GDSFGSAFA
-1201 YLLVLA
+1201 YLLALA
-1207 ACGAVIIRMRKYRA
+1207 ACGAVIIRMRRHRA

>member
-1 MKKTKWRRLMSA
+1 MKKTKWHRLMSA

-30 ADPDSSSAPTED
+30 AGPDGSSAPTED

-62 FTIVSSDSSDKDL
+62 FTIVSSDSSDNNL

-88 RCRVNTAGDT
+88 RCKVTNAGDT
-98 LTPTDCEMSQ
+98 LTPADCTVQ
-108 YAGTHAHAWTIS
+108 PGTHAHAWTIS

-131 TANGGYININAG
+131 TDNGGYLNIGTG

-153 LRIEETAED
+153 LQIEETAED
-162 GLYTISRTIG
+162 GLYTISRTI
-172 DTTYYLAYTS
+172 DNTTYYLAYTS

-191 YPVYLYEETE
+191 YPVYLYKETE
-201 VQAEILP
+201 VQPEILP

-215 TTAGQPFA
+215 TTTGQPFA
-223 SGTGGSANFRIPS
+223 SGTSGSANFRIPS

-256 GDACALDTILS
+256 GDACALDTIIS
-267 KSEDGGKTWTYSF
+267 KSTDGGETWTYSF

-304 QGNDGTIY
+304 QGEDGTIY

-324 NTTPKAPLAKSGYE
+324 NTAPKAPLAKSGYE

-353 PENQTAYTHYVGD
+353 PENQSAYTHYVGD
-366 FGADGFAPVIDTE
+366 FDADGFAPVIDAE
-379 DSGTDYYVDQWYYLY
+379 DNGTDYYVDQWYYLY
-394 NANKEKIY
+394 NADKKKIY

-425 TAATYLWLVTSTD
+425 TAATYLWLITSTD
-438 GGETW
+438 GGQTW
-443 SAPSILNE
+443 SAPSILNG
-451 QVRTGDSSDTA
+451 QVRTGDYSDTA
-462 KFYGVGPG
+462 KFYGAGPG

-488 NADGNSSVIY
+488 NTDGNSSVIY

-547 SDRQDTPGANI
+547 SARQDTPGADI

-570 KLIDGKT
+570 ELIDGKT
-577 AILLSCPTGGSRA
+577 AILLSCPTGSSRA
-590 NGKIYTGLVQENG
+590 NGKIYAGLVQEDG
-603 SINWEYDYSVT
+603 SIDWKYSYSVT
-614 ANGGYYAYSCLTELS
+614 ENGGYYAYSCLTELA

-649 PIADIASGASVGN
+649 AIADIVSGASIGN
-662 ERVLNVPLYG
+662 ERLLNVPLYG

-681 FAGYDEIDADILDI
+681 FAGYDGIDTDILGI
-695 SVTDNGNG
+695 SVKDNEDG
-703 SYTVIFTGKKEGTVS
+703 SYTVIFTGKKEGTVT
-718 FTETNSGIEYTVTV
+718 FTEINSGIEYTVTV
-732 APGELVNV
+732 APSELENV
-740 SLEAGQSQSFI
+740 SVEAGDSQTFI
-751 LTDDTV
+751 LTDNV
-757 GQDADPDIAEAEI
+757 SEVQVIDPNIASAKI
-770 TSALYSDIL
+770 TAAPYSDIL

-793 GEVVGLENAL
+793 GDVVGLESAL

-808 SSGNWVISNT
+808 SNGNWVISNT
-818 DSEGTQVYLNLN
+818 DSEGADVYLNLG
-830 GSSGKYPG
+830 GSAQYPG
-838 GTAST
+838 MSASAQFDLRDGGTS
-843 AFGLIAGSQE
+843 
-853 GTFKLRDTST
+853 GTFRLYDTSA
-863 GRHLHFY
+863 GRYLY
-870 RDGQNIF
+870 YWRDGRNTF
-877 DRCGNS
+877 DRTSN
-883 CGTADE
+883 TDPAND

-909 VQVTDASEITDG
+909 VQVTDAAEIKDG

-941 STGSTYAH
+941 STTSAYAH
-949 VIKVEPDKECIRL
+949 VIKIEPDKECIQL
-962 TITGIAP
+962 AITGIAP
-969 GTTDL
+969 GTTDIL
-974 MAGGVVYRITV
+974 AGDVVYRITV

-997 DYTSATAAFTHT
+997 DYTSATATFNHT
-1009 DGSSKTV
+1009 DGSSQTV
-1016 DCTVSSRTEIEAG
+1016 DCTVSGRTEIEAG

-1041 VELKG
+1041 VEFNG

-1053 EAVIPA
+1053 ETVIPA
-1059 SGHSYGGPVFQW
+1059 SGHSYGEPVFKW
-1071 SGDHSACTASV
+1071 SEDHSACTASV
-1082 TCSECGDSQTY
+1082 TCSECGDSKTC
-1093 ECEVTSETTEA
+1093 ECEVTSKTTEA
-1104 TATTDGATVYT
+1104 TATTDGSTVYT
-1115 ATVTIG
+1115 ATVTIN
-1121 ETAYSD
+1121 EHTYTD

-1146 KPSGDTDKPSGD
+1146 NPSGDTN
-1158 SDKPAGGNDK
+1158 KPAGGNDK
-1168 PAAGD
+1168 PAAD
-1173 GADKPSGG
+1173 GGAGA
-1181 NGSGGSDVPKT
+1181 NGSGGSDTPKT
-1192 GDTFGSAFA
+1192 GDSFGSAFA
-1201 YLLVLA
+1201 YLLALA
-1207 ACGAVIIRMRKYRA
+1207 ACGAVIIRVRKHRA

>member
-1 MKKTKWRRLMSA
+1 MKKTKWHRLMSA

-30 ADPDSSSAPTED
+30 AGPDGSSAPTED

-62 FTIVSSDSSDKDL
+62 FTIVSSDSSDNNL
-75 RIVHLTNGTTKLD
+75 RIVHLTNETTKLD
-88 RCRVNTAGDT
+88 RCRVDNAGDT
-98 LTPTDCEMSQ
+98 LTPADCTVKP
-108 YAGTHAHAWTIS
+108 GTHAHAWTIS

-131 TANGGYININAG
+131 TANGGYINISAG

-153 LRIEETAED
+153 LQIEETAED
-162 GLYTISRTIG
+162 GLYTISRTI
-172 DTTYYLAYTS
+172 DNTTYYLAYTS

-191 YPVYLYEETE
+191 YPVYLYKETE
-201 VQAEILP
+201 VQPEILP

-215 TTAGQPFA
+215 TTTGQPFA
-223 SGTGGSANFRIPS
+223 SGTAGSANFRIPS

-256 GDACALDTILS
+256 GDACALDTIIS
-267 KSEDGGKTWTYSF
+267 KSTDGGETWTYSF

-304 QGNDGTIY
+304 QGEDGTIY

-324 NTTPKAPLAKSGYE
+324 NTAPKAPLAKSGYE

-353 PENQTAYTHYVGD
+353 PENQSAYTHYVGD
-366 FGADGFAPVIDTE
+366 FDADGFAPVIDAE
-379 DSGTDYYVDQWYYLY
+379 DNGTDYYVDQWYYLY
-394 NANKEKIY
+394 NADKEKIY

-438 GGETW
+438 GGQTW
-443 SAPSILNE
+443 SAPSILNG
-451 QVRTGDSSDTA
+451 QVRTGDYSDTA
-462 KFYGVGPG
+462 KFYGAGPG

-547 SDRQDTPGANI
+547 SARQDTPGADI

-570 KLIDGKT
+570 ELIDGKT
-577 AILLSCPTGGSRA
+577 AILLSCPTGSSRA
-590 NGKIYTGLVQENG
+590 NGKIYAGLVQEDG
-603 SINWEYDYSVT
+603 SIDWKYSYSVT
-614 ANGGYYAYSCLTELS
+614 ENGGYYAYSCLTELA

-649 PIADIASGASVGN
+649 AIADIVSGASIGN
-662 ERVLNVPLYG
+662 ERLLNVPLYG

-681 FAGYDEIDADILDI
+681 FAGYDGIDTDILGI
-695 SVTDNGNG
+695 SVKDNGDG
-703 SYTVIFTGKKEGTVS
+703 SYTVIFTGKKEGTVT

-732 APGELVNV
+732 APSELENV
-740 SLEAGQSQSFI
+740 SVEAGDSQTFI
-751 LTDDTV
+751 LTDNISEVQVMDRN
-757 GQDADPDIAEAEI
+757 IASAKI
-770 TSALYSDIL
+770 TAAPYSDIL

-793 GEVVGLENAL
+793 GDVVGLESAL

-808 SSGNWVISNT
+808 SNGNWVISNT
-818 DSEGTQVYLNLN
+818 DSEGADVYLNLG
-830 GSSGKYPG
+830 GSALYPG
-838 GTAST
+838 MSASAQFDLRTGGTS
-843 AFGLIAGSQE
+843 
-853 GTFKLRDTST
+853 GTFRLYDTSA
-863 GRHLHFY
+863 GRYLY
-870 RDGQNIF
+870 YWRDGRNTF
-877 DRCGNS
+877 DRTSN
-883 CGTADE
+883 TDPAND

-909 VQVTDASEITDG
+909 VQVTDAAEIEDG

-941 STGSTYAH
+941 STTSAYAH
-949 VIKVEPDKECIRL
+949 VIKIEPDKECIQL
-962 TITGIAP
+962 AITGIAP
-969 GTTDL
+969 GTTDIL
-974 MAGGVVYRITV
+974 AGDVVYRITV

-997 DYTSATAAFTHT
+997 DYTSATATFTHT
-1009 DGSSKTV
+1009 DGSSQTV
-1016 DCTVSSRTEIEAG
+1016 GCTVSSRTEIEAS
-1029 CTSDGKMIYTAS
+1029 CTSDGKMILTAS
-1041 VELKG
+1041 AEFHG

-1059 SGHSYGGPVFQW
+1059 SGHSYGEPVFKW
-1071 SGDHSACTASV
+1071 SEDHSACTASV
-1082 TCSECGDSQTY
+1082 TCSECGDSKTY
-1093 ECEVTSETTEA
+1093 ECEVTIKTTEA
-1104 TATTDGATVYT
+1104 TATTDGSTVYT
-1115 ATVTIG
+1115 ATVTIN
-1121 ETAYSD
+1121 EHTYTD

-1146 KPSGDTDKPSGD
+1146 KPSGDTN
-1158 SDKPAGGNDK
+1158 KPAGGNDK
-1168 PAAGD
+1168 PAAD
-1173 GADKPSGG
+1173 GGAGA
-1181 NGSGGSDVPKT
+1181 NGSGGSDTPKT
-1192 GDTFGSAFA
+1192 GDSFGSAFA
-1201 YLLVLA
+1201 YLLALA
-1207 ACGAVIIRMRKYRA
+1207 ACGAVIIRMRKHRA

>member
-131 TANGGYININAG
+131 TANGGYINISAG

-153 LRIEETAED
+153 LRIEEAAED

-215 TTAGQPFA
+215 TTQDQPFA
-223 SGTGGSANFRIPS
+223 AGTGGSANFRIPS

-324 NTTPKAPLAKSGYE
+324 NTAPKAPLAESGYE
-338 EIGGEYRLVLYASPL
+338 EIDGEYRLVLYASPL
-353 PENQTAYTHYVGD
+353 PENQAAYTHYVGD

-394 NANKEKIY
+394 NADKEKIY

-451 QVRTGDSSDTA
+451 QVRTGAYSDTA

-547 SDRQDTPGANI
+547 SERQDTPGANI

-590 NGKIYTGLVQENG
+590 NGKIYVGLVQENG

-614 ANGGYYAYSCLTELS
+614 ANGGYYAYSCLTELA

-757 GQDADPDIAEAEI
+757 GQEADPDIAEAEI

-793 GEVVGLENAL
+793 GEVVALENAL

-808 SSGNWVISNT
+808 SDGNWVISNT
-818 DSEGTQVYLNLN
+818 DSEGADVYLNLG
-830 GSSGKYPG
+830 GSAQYPG
-838 GTAST
+838 MSASAQFDLRDGGTS
-843 AFGLIAGSQE
+843 
-853 GTFKLRDTST
+853 GTFRLYDTSAN
-863 GRHLHFY
+863 RYLY
-870 RDGQNIF
+870 YWRDGRNTF
-877 DRCGNS
+877 DRTSN
-883 CGTADE
+883 TDQAND

-941 STGSTYAH
+941 STGSAYAH
-949 VIKVEPDKECIRL
+949 VIKIEPEKEYIQL
-962 TITGIAP
+962 AITGVAP

-997 DYTSATAAFTHT
+997 DYTSATATFNHT
-1009 DGSSKTV
+1009 DGSSQTV
-1016 DCTVSSRTEIEAG
+1016 NCTVSSRTEIEAG

-1041 VELKG
+1041 VEFNGK
-1046 QTYTDTR
+1046 TYTDTR
-1053 EAVIPA
+1053 EAVIPS
-1059 SGHSYGGPVFQW
+1059 SGHSYGEPVFQW
-1071 SGDHSACTASV
+1071 SEDHSACTASV
-1082 TCSECGDSQTY
+1082 TCSECGDSKAY

-1146 KPSGDTDKPSGD
+1146 KPSG
-1158 SDKPAGGNDK
+1158 GNV
-1168 PAAGD
+1168 
-1173 GADKPSGG
+1173 
-1181 NGSGGSDVPKT
+1181 SGGSDIPKT
-1192 GDTFGSAFA
+1192 GDSFGSAFA
-1201 YLLVLA
+1201 YLLALA
-1207 ACGAVIIRMRKYRA
+1207 ACGAVIIRMRRHRA

>member
-1 MKKTKWRRLMSA
+1 MSA

-30 ADPDSSSAPTED
+30 AGPDGSSAPTED

-62 FTIVSSDSSDKDL
+62 FTIVSSDSSDTDL

-201 VQAEILP
+201 IQAEILP

-215 TTAGQPFA
+215 TTQDQPFA
-223 SGTGGSANFRIPS
+223 AGTGGSANFRIPS

-324 NTTPKAPLAKSGYE
+324 NTAPKAPLAESGYE
-338 EIGGEYRLVLYASPL
+338 EIDGEYRLVLYASPL
-353 PENQTAYTHYVGD
+353 PENQAAYTHYVGD

-379 DSGTDYYVDQWYYLY
+379 DNGTDYYVDQWYYLY
-394 NANKEKIY
+394 NADKEKIY

-520 VVEADGRLYM
+520 VAEADGRLYM

-547 SDRQDTPGANI
+547 SERQDTPGANI

-590 NGKIYTGLVQENG
+590 NGKIYVGLVQENG
-603 SINWEYDYSVT
+603 SIDWKYDYSVT
-614 ANGGYYAYSCLTELS
+614 SNGGYYAYSCLTELA

-649 PIADIASGASVGN
+649 SIADIASGASVGN

-757 GQDADPDIAEAEI
+757 GHEADPDIAEAEI

-793 GEVVGLENAL
+793 GEVVALENAL

-808 SSGNWVISNT
+808 SDGNWVISNT
-818 DSEGTQVYLNLN
+818 DSEGADVYLNLG
-830 GSSGKYPG
+830 GSAQYPG
-838 GTAST
+838 MSASAQFDLRDGGTS
-843 AFGLIAGSQE
+843 
-853 GTFKLRDTST
+853 GTFRLYDTSAN
-863 GRHLHFY
+863 RYLY
-870 RDGQNIF
+870 YWRDGRNTF
-877 DRCGNS
+877 DRTSN
-883 CGTADE
+883 TDQAND

-941 STGSTYAH
+941 STGSAYAH
-949 VIKVEPDKECIRL
+949 VIKVEPDKDCIRL

-1041 VELKG
+1041 VEFNGK
-1046 QTYTDTR
+1046 TYADTR
-1053 EAVIPA
+1053 EAVIPS
-1059 SGHSYGGPVFQW
+1059 SGHSYGEPVFQW
-1071 SGDHSACTASV
+1071 SEDHSACTASV
-1082 TCSECGDSQTY
+1082 TCSECGDSKAY

-1146 KPSGDTDKPSGD
+1146 KPSG
-1158 SDKPAGGNDK
+1158 GNV
-1168 PAAGD
+1168 
-1173 GADKPSGG
+1173 
-1181 NGSGGSDVPKT
+1181 SGGSDIPKT
-1192 GDTFGSAFA
+1192 GDSFGSAFA
-1201 YLLVLA
+1201 YLLALA
-1207 ACGAVIIRMRKYRA
+1207 ACGAVIIRMRRHRA

>member
-1 MKKTKWRRLMSA
+1 MKKTKWHRLMSA

-30 ADPDSSSAPTED
+30 AGPDGSSAPTED

-62 FTIVSSDSSDKDL
+62 FTIVSSDSSDNNL

-88 RCRVNTAGDT
+88 RCKVTNAGDT
-98 LTPTDCEMSQ
+98 LTPADCTVQ
-108 YAGTHAHAWTIS
+108 PGTHAHAWTIS

-131 TANGGYININAG
+131 TDNSGYLNIGTG
-143 SAQAGTEAQT
+143 SAQAGAEAQT
-153 LRIEETAED
+153 LQIEETAED
-162 GLYTISRTIG
+162 GLYTISRTI
-172 DTTYYLAYTS
+172 DNTTYYLAYTS

-191 YPVYLYEETE
+191 YPVYLYKETE
-201 VQAEILP
+201 VQPEILP

-215 TTAGQPFA
+215 TTTGQPFA
-223 SGTGGSANFRIPS
+223 SGTAGSANFRIPS
-236 LITLDD
+236 LITLND

-256 GDACALDTILS
+256 GDACALDTIIS
-267 KSEDGGKTWTYSF
+267 KSTDGGETWTYSF

-304 QGNDGTIY
+304 QGEDGTIY

-324 NTTPKAPLAKSGYE
+324 NTAPKAPLAKSGYE

-353 PENQTAYTHYVGD
+353 PENQSAYTHYVGD
-366 FGADGFAPVIDTE
+366 FDADGFAPVIDAE
-379 DSGTDYYVDQWYYLY
+379 DNGTDYYVDQWYYLY
-394 NANKEKIY
+394 NADKEKIY

-438 GGETW
+438 GGKTW
-443 SAPSILNE
+443 SAPSILNG
-451 QVRTGDSSDTA
+451 QVRTGDYSDTA
-462 KFYGVGPG
+462 KFYGAGPG

-547 SDRQDTPGANI
+547 SARQDTPGADI

-570 KLIDGKT
+570 ELIDGKT
-577 AILLSCPTGGSRA
+577 AILLSCPTGSSRA
-590 NGKIYTGLVQENG
+590 NGKIYAGLVQEDG
-603 SINWEYDYSVT
+603 SIDWKYSYSVT
-614 ANGGYYAYSCLTELS
+614 ENGGYYAYSCLTELA

-649 PIADIASGASVGN
+649 AIADIVSGASIGN
-662 ERVLNVPLYG
+662 ERLLNVPLYG

-681 FAGYDEIDADILDI
+681 FAGYDGIDTDILGI
-695 SVTDNGNG
+695 SVKDNEDG
-703 SYTVIFTGKKEGTVS
+703 SYTVIFTGKKEGTVT

-732 APGELVNV
+732 APSELENV
-740 SLEAGQSQSFI
+740 SVEAGDSQTFI
-751 LTDDTV
+751 LTDNV
-757 GQDADPDIAEAEI
+757 SEVQVMDPNVASAKI
-770 TSALYSDIL
+770 TAAPYSDIL

-784 SLGTDSSYT
+784 SLGTGNSYT
-793 GEVVGLENAL
+793 GDVVGLESAL

-808 SSGNWVISNT
+808 SNGNWVISNT
-818 DSEGTQVYLNLN
+818 DSEGADVYLNLG
-830 GSSGKYPG
+830 GSAQYPG
-838 GTAST
+838 MSASAQFDLRDGGTS
-843 AFGLIAGSQE
+843 
-853 GTFKLRDTST
+853 GTFRLYDTSA
-863 GRHLHFY
+863 GRYLY
-870 RDGQNIF
+870 YWRDGRNTF
-877 DRCGNS
+877 DRTSN
-883 CGTADE
+883 TDPAND

-909 VQVTDASEITDG
+909 VQVTDAAEIKDG

-941 STGSTYAH
+941 STTSAYAH
-949 VIKVEPDKECIRL
+949 VIKIEPDKECIQL
-962 TITGIAP
+962 AITGIAP
-969 GTTDL
+969 GTTDIL
-974 MAGGVVYRITV
+974 AGDVVYRITV

-997 DYTSATAAFTHT
+997 DYTSATATFNHT
-1009 DGSSKTV
+1009 DGSSQTV
-1016 DCTVSSRTEIEAG
+1016 GCTVSNRTEIEAS
-1029 CTSDGKMIYTAS
+1029 CTSDGKMILTAS
-1041 VELKG
+1041 AEFNG

-1059 SGHSYGGPVFQW
+1059 SGHSYGEPVFKW
-1071 SGDHSACTASV
+1071 SEDHSACTASV
-1082 TCSECGDSQTY
+1082 TCSECGDSKTC
-1093 ECEVTSETTEA
+1093 ECEVTSKTTEA
-1104 TATTDGATVYT
+1104 TATTDGSTVYT
-1115 ATVTIG
+1115 ATVTIN
-1121 ETAYSD
+1121 EHTYTD

-1135 TGTDKPSGDTD
+1135 TGTDKPSGDTN
-1146 KPSGDTDKPSGD
+1146 
-1158 SDKPAGGNDK
+1158 KPASGNDK
-1168 PAAGD
+1168 PAAD
-1173 GADKPSGG
+1173 GGTGA
-1181 NGSGGSDVPKT
+1181 NGSGGSDTPKT
-1192 GDTFGSAFA
+1192 GDSFGSAFA
-1201 YLLVLA
+1201 YLLALA
-1207 ACGAVIIRMRKYRA
+1207 ACGAVIIRVRKHRA

>member
-1 MKKTKWRRLMSA
+1 MKKTKWHRLMSA

-30 ADPDSSSAPTED
+30 AGPDGSSSPTED
-42 NLPVSVEYQKVTDT
+42 NLPVSTEYQKVTDAV
-56 LTDGGT
+56 TDGGT
-62 FTIVSSDSSDKDL
+62 FTIVSSDSSDNDL
-75 RIVHLTNGTTKLD
+75 RIVHLTKGTTKLD
-88 RCRVNTAGDT
+88 RCKVTNAGDT
-98 LTPTDCEMSQ
+98 LTPADCTVQ
-108 YAGTHAHAWTIS
+108 PGTHAHAWTIS

-131 TANGGYININAG
+131 TDNGGYLNIGTG

-153 LRIEETAED
+153 LQIEETAED
-162 GLYTISRTIG
+162 GLYTISRTI
-172 DTTYYLAYTS
+172 DNTTYYLAYTS

-191 YPVYLYEETE
+191 YPVYLYKETE
-201 VQAEILP
+201 VQPEILP

-215 TTAGQPFA
+215 TTTGQPFA
-223 SGTGGSANFRIPS
+223 SGTAGSANFRIPS

-256 GDACALDTILS
+256 GDACALDTIIS
-267 KSEDGGKTWTYSF
+267 KSTDGGETWTYSF

-304 QGNDGTIY
+304 QGEDGTIY

-324 NTTPKAPLAKSGYE
+324 NTAPKAPLAKSGYE

-353 PENQTAYTHYVGD
+353 PENQSAYTHYVGD
-366 FGADGFAPVIDTE
+366 FDADGFAPVIDAE
-379 DSGTDYYVDQWYYLY
+379 DNGTDYYVDQWYYLY
-394 NANKEKIY
+394 NADKEKIY

-438 GGETW
+438 GGQTW
-443 SAPSILNE
+443 SAPSILNG
-451 QVRTGDSSDTA
+451 QVRTGDYSDTA
-462 KFYGVGPG
+462 KFYGAGPG

-547 SDRQDTPGANI
+547 SARQDTPGADI

-570 KLIDGKT
+570 ELIDGKT
-577 AILLSCPTGGSRA
+577 AILLSCPTGSSRA
-590 NGKIYTGLVQENG
+590 NGKIYAGLVQEDG
-603 SINWEYDYSVT
+603 SIDWKYSYSVT
-614 ANGGYYAYSCLTELS
+614 ENGGYYAYSCLTELA

-649 PIADIASGASVGN
+649 AIADIVSGASIGN
-662 ERVLNVPLYG
+662 ERLLNVPLYG

-681 FAGYDEIDADILDI
+681 FAGYDGIDTDILGI
-695 SVTDNGNG
+695 SVKDNGDG
-703 SYTVIFTGKKEGTVS
+703 SYTVIFTGKKEGTVT

-732 APGELVNV
+732 APSELENV
-740 SLEAGQSQSFI
+740 SVEAGDSQTFI
-751 LTDDTV
+751 LTDNV
-757 GQDADPDIAEAEI
+757 SEVQVMDPNVASAKI
-770 TSALYSDIL
+770 TALPYSDIL

-793 GEVVGLENAL
+793 GDVVGLENAL
-803 YTFTG
+803 YTFT
-808 SSGNWVISNT
+808 SSNGNWVISNT
-818 DSEGTQVYLNLN
+818 DSEGADVYLNLG
-830 GSSGKYPG
+830 GSAQYPG
-838 GTAST
+838 MSASAQFDLRDGGTS
-843 AFGLIAGSQE
+843 
-853 GTFKLRDTST
+853 GTFRLYDTSA
-863 GRHLHFY
+863 GRYLFY
-870 RDGQNIF
+870 WRDGRNTF
-877 DRCGNS
+877 DRTSN
-883 CGTADE
+883 TDPAND

-909 VQVTDASEITDG
+909 VQVTDAAEIKDG

-941 STGSTYAH
+941 STGSAYAH
-949 VIKVEPDKECIRL
+949 VIKIEPDKKCIQL
-962 TITGIAP
+962 AITGIAP
-969 GTTDL
+969 GTTDIL
-974 MAGGVVYRITV
+974 AGDVVYRITV

-997 DYTSATAAFTHT
+997 DYTSATATFTHT
-1009 DGSSKTV
+1009 DGSSQTV
-1016 DCTVSSRTEIEAG
+1016 DCTVSSQTEIEAG
-1029 CTSDGKMIYTAS
+1029 CTSDGEMIFTAS
-1041 VELKG
+1041 AEFNG

-1059 SGHSYGGPVFQW
+1059 SGHSYGEPVFKW
-1071 SGDHSACTASV
+1071 SEDHSACTASV
-1082 TCSECGDSQTY
+1082 TCSECGDSETY
-1093 ECEVTSETTEA
+1093 ECEVTIKTTEA
-1104 TATTDGATVYT
+1104 TATTDGSTVYT
-1115 ATVTIG
+1115 ATVTIN
-1121 ETAYSD
+1121 EHTYTD

-1146 KPSGDTDKPSGD
+1146 KPSGDTN
-1158 SDKPAGGNDK
+1158 KPAGGNDK
-1168 PAAGD
+1168 PAAD
-1173 GADKPSGG
+1173 GGVGA
-1181 NGSGGSDVPKT
+1181 NGSGGSDTPKT
-1192 GDTFGSAFA
+1192 GDSFGSAFA
-1201 YLLVLA
+1201 YLLALA
-1207 ACGAVIIRMRKYRA
+1207 ACGAVIIRVRKHRA

>member
-30 ADPDSSSAPTED
+30 AGPDGSSAPTVD
-42 NLPVSVEYQKVTDT
+42 SLPVSVEYQKVTDT

-62 FTIVSSDSSDKDL
+62 FTIVSSDSSDNNL
-75 RIVHLTNGTTKLD
+75 RIVHLTNGTVKLD

-215 TTAGQPFA
+215 TTQDQPFA
-223 SGTGGSANFRIPS
+223 AGTGGSANFRIPS

-324 NTTPKAPLAKSGYE
+324 NTAPKAPLAESGYE
-338 EIGGEYRLVLYASPL
+338 EIDGEYRLVLYASPL
-353 PENQTAYTHYVGD
+353 PENQAAYTHYVGD

-379 DSGTDYYVDQWYYLY
+379 DNGTDYYVDQWYYLY

-451 QVRTGDSSDTA
+451 QVRTGAYSDTA

-547 SDRQDTPGANI
+547 SERQDTPGANI

-590 NGKIYTGLVQENG
+590 NGKIYVGLVQENG
-603 SINWEYDYSVT
+603 SIDWKYDYSVT
-614 ANGGYYAYSCLTELS
+614 SNGGYYAYSCLTELA

-649 PIADIASGASVGN
+649 SIADIASGASVGN

-757 GQDADPDIAEAEI
+757 GHEADPDIAEAEI

-793 GEVVGLENAL
+793 GEVVALENAL

-808 SSGNWVISNT
+808 SDGNWVISNT
-818 DSEGTQVYLNLN
+818 DSEGADVYLNLG
-830 GSSGKYPG
+830 GSAQYPG
-838 GTAST
+838 MSASAQFDLRDGGTS
-843 AFGLIAGSQE
+843 
-853 GTFKLRDTST
+853 GTFRLYDTSAN
-863 GRHLHFY
+863 RYLY
-870 RDGQNIF
+870 YWRDGRNTF
-877 DRCGNS
+877 DRTSN
-883 CGTADE
+883 TDQAND

-941 STGSTYAH
+941 STGSAYAH
-949 VIKVEPDKECIRL
+949 VIKVEPDKDCIRL

-1041 VELKG
+1041 VEFNGK
-1046 QTYTDTR
+1046 TYADTR
-1053 EAVIPA
+1053 EAVIPS
-1059 SGHSYGGPVFQW
+1059 SGHSYGEPVFQW
-1071 SGDHSACTASV
+1071 SEDHSACTASV
-1082 TCSECGDSQTY
+1082 TCSECGDSKAY

-1146 KPSGDTDKPSGD
+1146 KPSG
-1158 SDKPAGGNDK
+1158 GNV
-1168 PAAGD
+1168 
-1173 GADKPSGG
+1173 
-1181 NGSGGSDVPKT
+1181 SGGSDIPKT
-1192 GDTFGSAFA
+1192 GDSFGSAFA
-1201 YLLVLA
+1201 YLLALA
-1207 ACGAVIIRMRKYRA
+1207 ACGAVIIRMRRHRA